1 MAVKNKAIA
10 GLGRA
15 YMYQSLVT
23 VAFLA
28 LLGVVGYTLT
38 MIAER

>member
-10 GLGRA
+10 GFGRA
-15 YMYQSLVT
+15 YMYQTLFT
-23 VAFLA
+23 VGFLA
-28 LLGVVGYTLT
+28 FLGVVGYTLT